1 MDRNNNLHRRR
12 SIRLRD
18 YNYAQAGMYFV
29 TICTQKHLCFFGDIV
44 NGKMQLNAAGEMI
57 QKWFL
62 ELANKFHDIRCG
74 EFVCMPNHVHFI
86 VINTGVDLCVHPDRE
101 HASVGA
107 NLCVRPDPDGAHT
120 GAPLPDVVRWFKTM
134 TSNEYNRGVKSLG
147 WPAFPGKLWQRNYYE
162 HIIRE
167 ELSYLKITEYIQTN
181 PQKWNEDI
189 YHV

>member
-1 MDRNNNLHRRR
+1 MPCSPPLKPVHFVFKSFSSNEQRAHTQVRPYGWEWIMDRNNNLHRRR

-107 NLCVRPDPDGAHT
+107 NLCVRPT
-120 GAPLPDVVRWFKTM
+120 
-134 TSNEYNRGVKSLG
+134 
-147 WPAFPGKLWQRNYYE
+147 
-162 HIIRE
+162 
-167 ELSYLKITEYIQTN
+167 
-181 PQKWNEDI
+181 
-189 YHV
+189 